1 MSRSRRTLPFLAALA
16 VAIFAAGTF
25 GQEAEKSKPKAP
37 TTANQGQFFPIV
49 EPIDHGVLEPLEA
62 SVIPYLEALAA
73 QGERPI
79 LVFEFRSGDQKPGA
93 SPFGATSDLADFLV
107 HKLRGAKKTVA
118 YVPEALQGY
127 AVMDVLAC
135 DEIVLGPEAS
145 LGPISPP
152 GENVT
157 PARREALRELARNK
171 GREADLLVGML
182 DPEADLREVQ
192 TVDRQHHFVLAEN
205 LNEFRKTHQVVED
218 HPAWEGPRRGVL
230 SPQRARRGLA
240 RLIAEDRAEVAKAY
254 ELPST
259 SDDPTLGGPI
269 NPLVIQIK
277 GRIDTIKESYLLRR
291 INQAAAEKVNLIIF
305 EMNSPGGLVEP
316 AQKVARAISDLK
328 GVKTVAFLNDRALG
342 AAALIPLACDRIA
355 FGKNSRLGNITQ
367 QLVSESETESIDE
380 DMRDVL
386 AKVASKMAED
396 KGHPGAVVK
405 AMVDPRVLVSKARDK
420 ATGAVVYVTNR
431 QIDDEPARYEVLEV
445 PKSAEEILTLDD
457 KNARDFGMS
466 NMTVRDF
473 DELQT
478 QLGLR
483 GRAIRRD
490 SPTWVDGLV
499 STLNTSWMKGLLL
512 FVGFFM
518 LVLEL
523 KLPGIGLPAILSAL
537 AFLLYFWSSYL
548 GGTADQLEIMLFVV
562 GLICLGLEL
571 FVFPGYGVFGMSGV
585 LLVLVSVVMASHTF
599 VWPTQEYEYKEM
611 GKTLIRILVILFSV
625 LAGAVA
631 FGRYFPSLPFFNR
644 MVLKADAEDA
654 DALAFGAKPLMDADP
669 ALTFLLGE
677 TGRTT
682 TVLRPIGKARFGE
695 LLVEVTADGAY
706 IEPDRLV
713 EVVEVH
719 GSRVIVKA
727 VG

>member
-1 MSRSRRTLPFLAALA
+1 MSRSRRTLPLFAALA
-16 VAIFAAGTF
+16 VAILATGTF
-25 GQEAEKSKPKAP
+25 GQEAEKPKPKAP

-62 SVIPYLEALAA
+62 SVIPYLEKLAA

-79 LVFEFRSGDQKPGA
+79 LVFEFLSGDQKPGA

-127 AVMDVLAC
+127 AVIDVLAC

-145 LGPISPP
+145 LGPITPP

-205 LNEFRKTHQVVED
+205 LDEFRKTHQVVED
-218 HPAWEGPRRGVL
+218 HPAWEGGQRGVL

-291 INQAAAEKVNLIIF
+291 IHQAAAEKVNLIIF

-316 AQKVARAISDLK
+316 AEKVARAIGDLK
-328 GVKTVAFLNDRALG
+328 GIKTVAFLNDRALG
-342 AAALIPLACDRIA
+342 AAALIPLACDQIA
-355 FGKNSRLGNITQ
+355 FSKNSRLGNITQ
-367 QLVSESETESIDE
+367 QLVSERETEPIDE
-380 DMRDVL
+380 AMRDV
-386 AKVASKMAED
+386 VGERASQIAEA
-396 KGHPGAVVK
+396 KGHPGAVAR
-405 AMVDPRVLVSKARDK
+405 AMVDPSVLVSKARDK
-420 ATGAVVYVTNR
+420 DTGAVVYVTDA
-431 QIDDEPARYEVLEV
+431 QIDGEPGRYEVLEV

-466 NMTVRDF
+466 SLTVRDF

-483 GRAIRRD
+483 GKVIRRD
-490 SPTWVDGLV
+490 APTWVDGLV
-499 STLNTSWMKGLLL
+499 STLNTPWMKGLLL

-611 GKTLIRILVILFSV
+611 GKTLIQILVILFSV

-644 MVLKADAEDA
+644 MVLKADAGDA
-654 DALAFGAKPLMDADP
+654 DAFAFGEKPLMDADP

-706 IEPDRLV
+706 IEPDRLI